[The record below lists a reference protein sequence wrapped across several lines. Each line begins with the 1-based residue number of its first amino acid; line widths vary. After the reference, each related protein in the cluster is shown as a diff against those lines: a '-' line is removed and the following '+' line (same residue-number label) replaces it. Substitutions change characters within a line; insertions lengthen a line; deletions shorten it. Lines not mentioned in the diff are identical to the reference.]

1 MNSQTGSAILPADLN
16 ALSDLPAWGHAGLV
30 SVDELSR
37 DDLVSV
43 TTLAL
48 RLKHGATVAPCR
60 KRVALIFVEPS
71 TRTKLSFARAVTALG
86 GEIIDFAAD
95 ASSLKKGEGLKN
107 TIRTVRGLGADA
119 LVIRHPSP
127 GAAHHAR
134 RVFGPHVFNAGD
146 GANEHP
152 TQTIGD
158 VATIREAF
166 DRPVRVAV
174 VGDIRHSRV
183 AHSDIPALRA
193 LGHDVVTVGPPTLGA
208 ETHRF
213 EDELKRA
220 DVVMMLRLQLERQT
234 ANFIPSLAEYHRL
247 FGLTAERLALLRPDA
262 RIMAPG
268 PVNPGVEI
276 TEAALT
282 DPRCLVESQVEN
294 GVWGRMA
301 LLMRCLGS

>member
-1 MNSQTGSAILPADLN
+1 MN

-30 SVDELSR
+30 SVEELSR
-37 DDLVSV
+37 EDLVSV
-43 TTLAL
+43 VTLAL
-48 RLKHGATVAPCR
+48 RLKHAEIPQPLRG
-60 KRVALIFVEPS
+60 KRVALMFVEPS
-71 TRTKLSFARAVTALG
+71 TRTKLSFARAIAGLG
-86 GEIIDFAAD
+86 GDVIDFAAD

-107 TIRTVRGLGADA
+107 TLRTVRGLGADA
-119 LVIRHPSP
+119 VVIRHPSA

-152 TQTIGD
+152 TQAIGD
-158 VATIREAF
+158 LTTIREAF
-166 DRPVRVAV
+166 ERPLRVAI
-174 VGDIRHSRV
+174 VGDILHSRV
-183 AHSDIPALRA
+183 AHSNIPALRK
-193 LGHDVVTVGPPTLGA
+193 LGHTVVTVGPPTLGA
-208 ETHRF
+208 DTHRF
-213 EDELKRA
+213 EDELPRT

-234 ANFIPSLAEYHRL
+234 ANFIPSLGEYHRL
-247 FGLTAERLALLRPDA
+247 FGLTPRRLALLRPDA

-282 DPRCLVESQVEN
+282 DARSLVETQVQN

-301 LLMRCLGS
+301 LLALCLGS